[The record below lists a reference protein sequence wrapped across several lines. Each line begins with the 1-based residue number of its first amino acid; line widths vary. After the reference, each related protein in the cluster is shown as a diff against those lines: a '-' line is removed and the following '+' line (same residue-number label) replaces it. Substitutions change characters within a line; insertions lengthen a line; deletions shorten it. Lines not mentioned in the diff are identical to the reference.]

1 MSHVTYMT
9 SAYMELHGKKKKEL
23 SLFNLLK
30 QNHLTNL
37 TIVVPRNLG
46 FWWCDGGDVQQWCGF
61 GNDG

>member
-1 MSHVTYMT
+1 M
-9 SAYMELHGKKKKEL
+9 KKKK

-30 QNHLTNL
+30 QNRLTNL